1 MKLQQCV
8 SSVRFQKMDMDLAIN
23 SDFMHNRRKVI
34 KHEGV
39 KQWFSMR
46 VKNEEGQS
54 CVGHEPAET

>member
-1 MKLQQCV
+1 
-8 SSVRFQKMDMDLAIN
+8 MDMDLAIN